1 MNQKEN
7 KKYKEL
13 YQTIESEVIALPT
26 WSTYECALAHFHY
39 LYDCFLCDQLI
50 DSMESLRLDTSEL
63 KRSYKK
69 AFKAYKKAYKKK
81 MSWKTYMVFDDAFF
95 EAVEKALEAF
105 GETIGTVGKNDE
117 TADYDSEE
125 LDGALVF

>member
-7 KKYKEL
+7 KKYREL

-39 LYDCFLCDQLI
+39 LYDRFLCDQLI
-50 DSMESLRLDTSEL
+50 DSMESLRLDTSGL

-69 AFKAYKKAYKKK
+69 AFKAYKKAYRKR

-95 EAVEKALEAF
+95 EAVEKASEAF
-105 GETIGTVGKNDE
+105 GEAIGAIREGDE
-117 TADYDSEE
+117 TADFCSEE